1 MVLFLYLH
9 QHKIIDRFFIIF
21 HVNVFI
27 LEELIL
33 LLISLRT
40 EFFLVLETLN
50 VCIINS

>member
-9 QHKIIDRFFIIF
+9 QHKINRFCIIF

-27 LEELIL
+27 LGELIL

-40 EFFLVLETLN
+40 VFFLVLKASN